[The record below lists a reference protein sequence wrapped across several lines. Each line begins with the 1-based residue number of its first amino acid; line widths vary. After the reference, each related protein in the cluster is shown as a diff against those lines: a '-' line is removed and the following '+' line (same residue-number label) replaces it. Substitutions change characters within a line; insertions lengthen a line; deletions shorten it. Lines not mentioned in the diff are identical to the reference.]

1 MRPLRSPGVRA
12 LAVVAFAIG
21 LSVVAWASLGT
32 TDLLGAWYPSSESG
46 YWSDPTTD
54 PLGPG
59 RPPPPAAR
67 GATRNAARG
76 NTARG
81 HATRGAT
88 GNATRGS
95 ATDDAEGARGAAE
108 GARGAA
114 EGARDAAEGA
124 RGAAEGARD
133 AAGGAAEDARGAENA
148 ARGAAGNTAGGAGGA
163 RGATEDPAEDT
174 GAATQAAAED
184 TTEDAEETQTTD
196 PAQVWRVL
204 GGIALTLLLAVV
216 VLAIRV
222 IRRRRRAAP
231 PESAREAPD
240 RALLTDRR
248 AARQARMLR
257 EGSPREAI
265 IATWLDLERLV
276 ATAGVP
282 RRPSETSSELVVRV
296 LDDREVP
303 AAALTDLAA
312 LFREARFSTH
322 ELTEALRERAAG
334 DLDAVHAA
342 LGARGRGAEP

>member
-12 LAVVAFAIG
+12 LVVVAFAIG
-21 LSVVAWASLGT
+21 LGLVVWASLGT
-32 TDLLGAWYPSSESG
+32 TDLLDAWYPSSESG

-81 HATRGAT
+81 SATRGAT
-88 GNATRGS
+88 GNATRRS
-95 ATDDAEGARGAAE
+95 ATDDAGDARGAA
-108 GARGAA
+108 GG
-114 EGARDAAEGA
+114 
-124 RGAAEGARD
+124 
-133 AAGGAAEDARGAENA
+133 AGGAAEDARGAENA
-148 ARGAAGNTAGGAGGA
+148 APGATGDTAGGAEGA
-163 RGATEDPAEDT
+163 RGATDDTAEDT
-174 GAATQAAAED
+174 GAATRAAAED
-184 TTEDAEETQTTD
+184 TTEDAEETQTTGL
-196 PAQVWRVL
+196 AKVWWVL

-216 VLAIRV
+216 VVLAIRAN
-222 IRRRRRAAP
+222 RRRRRAAP

-276 ATAGVP
+276 AAAGVP

-342 LGARGRGAEP
+342 LGARGRGAES

>member
-12 LAVVAFAIG
+12 LVVVAFAIG
-21 LSVVAWASLGT
+21 LGLVAWASLGT

-59 RPPPPAAR
+59 RPPPPATR

-81 HATRGAT
+81 NATRGAT

-95 ATDDAEGARGAAE
+95 ATDDAEGARGAA
-108 GARGAA
+108 GG
-114 EGARDAAEGA
+114 
-124 RGAAEGARD
+124 
-133 AAGGAAEDARGAENA
+133 AGGAAEDARGAENA
-148 ARGAAGNTAGGAGGA
+148 APGAAGNTAGGAGGA
-163 RGATEDPAEDT
+163 RGATGDTAEDT
-174 GAATQAAAED
+174 GAATRAAAED
-184 TTEDAEETQTTD
+184 TTEDAEETQAAD
-196 PAQVWRVL
+196 PAKVWWVL

-216 VLAIRV
+216 VVLAIRV
-222 IRRRRRAAP
+222 NRRRRRAAP

-248 AARQARMLR
+248 AARQARMVR

-276 ATAGVP
+276 AAAGVP

-322 ELTEALRERAAG
+322 EPTEALRERAAG

>member
-12 LAVVAFAIG
+12 LVVVAFAIG
-21 LSVVAWASLGT
+21 LGLVAWASLGT
-32 TDLLGAWYPSSESG
+32 TDLLDAWYPSSESG

-81 HATRGAT
+81 NATRGAT

-95 ATDDAEGARGAAE
+95 ATDDAGGARG
-108 GARGAA
+108 
-114 EGARDAAEGA
+114 
-124 RGAAEGARD
+124 

-148 ARGAAGNTAGGAGGA
+148 APGAAGNTAGGAEGA
-163 RGATEDPAEDT
+163 RGATDDTAEDT
-174 GAATQAAAED
+174 GAATRAAAED
-184 TTEDAEETQTTD
+184 TTEDAEETQTTGL
-196 PAQVWRVL
+196 AKVWWVL

-216 VLAIRV
+216 VVLAIRAN
-222 IRRRRRAAP
+222 RRRRHAAP

-248 AARQARMLR
+248 AAHQARMLR
-257 EGSPREAI
+257 KGSPREAI

-276 ATAGVP
+276 AAAGVP

-342 LGARGRGAEP
+342 LGARGRGAES

>member
-12 LAVVAFAIG
+12 LVVVAFAIG
-21 LSVVAWASLGT
+21 LGLVAWASLGT
-32 TDLLGAWYPSSESG
+32 TDLLDAWYPSSESG

-81 HATRGAT
+81 
-88 GNATRGS
+88 
-95 ATDDAEGARGAAE
+95 AA
-108 GARGAA
+108 GG
-114 EGARDAAEGA
+114 
-124 RGAAEGARD
+124 
-133 AAGGAAEDARGAENA
+133 AGGAAEDARGAENA
-148 ARGAAGNTAGGAGGA
+148 APGATGDTAGGAEGA
-163 RGATEDPAEDT
+163 RGATDDTAEDT
-174 GAATQAAAED
+174 GAATRAAAED
-184 TTEDAEETQTTD
+184 TTEDAEETQAAD
-196 PAQVWRVL
+196 LAKVWWVL

-216 VLAIRV
+216 VLAIRAN
-222 IRRRRRAAP
+222 RRRRRAAP
-231 PESAREAPD
+231 PESARKAPD

-276 ATAGVP
+276 AAAGVP

-342 LGARGRGAEP
+342 LGARGRGAES

>member
-21 LSVVAWASLGT
+21 LGVVAWASLST
-32 TDLLGAWYPSSESG
+32 TDPLDAWYPSSESG

-67 GATRNAARG
+67 GATGNA
-76 NTARG
+76 ARG

-88 GNATRGS
+88 GNAARS
-95 ATDDAEGARGAAE
+95 DATDDAEGARGAAE
-108 GARGAA
+108 GAGGA
-114 EGARDAAEGA
+114 G
-124 RGAAEGARD
+124 GAAEGARD

-148 ARGAAGNTAGGAGGA
+148 ARGAAGNTAGGA

-184 TTEDAEETQTTD
+184 PAEDAEETQTTGL
-196 PAQVWRVL
+196 AKVWWVL

>member
-21 LSVVAWASLGT
+21 LGLVAWASLST
-32 TDLLGAWYPSSESG
+32 TDPLDAWYPSSESG

-67 GATRNAARG
+67 GATGNAAR
-76 NTARG
+76 
-81 HATRGAT
+81 
-88 GNATRGS
+88 S
-95 ATDDAEGARGAAE
+95 DATDDAEGARGAAE
-108 GARGAA
+108 GAGGA
-114 EGARDAAEGA
+114 GG
-124 RGAAEGARD
+124 
-133 AAGGAAEDARGAENA
+133 AGGAAEDARGAENA

-163 RGATEDPAEDT
+163 RGATEDTGAATQAAAEDPAEDT
-174 GAATQAAAED
+174 EETQAAAED
-184 TTEDAEETQTTD
+184 TTEDAEETQAAD

-204 GGIALTLLLAVV
+204 GGIALALLLAVV

>member
-12 LAVVAFAIG
+12 LVVVAFAIG
-21 LSVVAWASLGT
+21 LGLVAWASLGT

-59 RPPPPAAR
+59 RPPPPATR

-81 HATRGAT
+81 NATRGAT

-95 ATDDAEGARGAAE
+95 ATDDAEGARGAA
-108 GARGAA
+108 GG
-114 EGARDAAEGA
+114 
-124 RGAAEGARD
+124 
-133 AAGGAAEDARGAENA
+133 AGGAAEDARGAENA
-148 ARGAAGNTAGGAGGA
+148 APGATGNTAGGAGGA

-174 GAATQAAAED
+174 EAATRAAAED
-184 TTEDAEETQTTD
+184 TTEDAEETQAAD

-204 GGIALTLLLAVV
+204 GGIALALLLAVVV

-248 AARQARMLR
+248 AARQARMVR

-276 ATAGVP
+276 AAAGVP

-322 ELTEALRERAAG
+322 EPTEALRERAAG

>member
-1 MRPLRSPGVRA
+1 M
-12 LAVVAFAIG
+12 
-21 LSVVAWASLGT
+21 W
-32 TDLLGAWYPSSESG
+32 W
-46 YWSDPTTD
+46 
-54 PLGPG
+54 
-59 RPPPPAAR
+59 
-67 GATRNAARG
+67 
-76 NTARG
+76 
-81 HATRGAT
+81 
-88 GNATRGS
+88 
-95 ATDDAEGARGAAE
+95 
-108 GARGAA
+108 
-114 EGARDAAEGA
+114 
-124 RGAAEGARD
+124 
-133 AAGGAAEDARGAENA
+133 
-148 ARGAAGNTAGGAGGA
+148 
-163 RGATEDPAEDT
+163 
-174 GAATQAAAED
+174 
-184 TTEDAEETQTTD
+184 
-196 PAQVWRVL
+196 VL

-216 VLAIRV
+216 VVLAIRV
-222 IRRRRRAAP
+222 NRRRRRAAP

-276 ATAGVP
+276 AAAGVP

-322 ELTEALRERAAG
+322 EPTEALRERAAG

>member
-12 LAVVAFAIG
+12 LVVVAFAIG
-21 LSVVAWASLGT
+21 LSVVAWASLST
-32 TDLLGAWYPSSESG
+32 TDPLDAWYPSSESG

-67 GATRNAARG
+67 GATGNA
-76 NTARG
+76 ARG

-88 GNATRGS
+88 GNAARND
-95 ATDDAEGARGAAE
+95 ATDDAEGAR
-108 GARGAA
+108 
-114 EGARDAAEGA
+114 DAAE
-124 RGAAEGARD
+124 
-133 AAGGAAEDARGAENA
+133 GAAEDARGAENA
-148 ARGAAGNTAGGAGGA
+148 ARGAAGNTAGGAEGA
-163 RGATEDPAEDT
+163 RGATGDTAEDT

-184 TTEDAEETQTTD
+184 PAEDAEETQAAD
-196 PAQVWRVL
+196 LARAWWVL
-204 GGIALTLLLAVV
+204 GGIALALLLAVVV

-231 PESAREAPD
+231 PESAREAPG

-276 ATAGVP
+276 AAAGVP

-342 LGARGRGAEP
+342 LGARGALRARGRRAEP

>member
-12 LAVVAFAIG
+12 LVVVAFAIG
-21 LSVVAWASLGT
+21 LGLVAWASLGT

-59 RPPPPAAR
+59 RPPPPATR

-81 HATRGAT
+81 NATRGNATRGAT

-95 ATDDAEGARGAAE
+95 ATDDAEGARGAA
-108 GARGAA
+108 GG
-114 EGARDAAEGA
+114 
-124 RGAAEGARD
+124 
-133 AAGGAAEDARGAENA
+133 AGGAAEDARGAENA
-148 ARGAAGNTAGGAGGA
+148 APGAAGNTAGGAGGA

-174 GAATQAAAED
+174 GAATRAAAED
-184 TTEDAEETQTTD
+184 TTEDAEETQAAD
-196 PAQVWRVL
+196 LARVWWVL

-216 VLAIRV
+216 VVLAIRAN
-222 IRRRRRAAP
+222 RRRRHAAP

-248 AARQARMLR
+248 AARQARMVR

-276 ATAGVP
+276 AAAGVP

-322 ELTEALRERAAG
+322 EPTEALRERAAG

>member
-12 LAVVAFAIG
+12 LVVVAFAIG
-21 LSVVAWASLGT
+21 LGLVAWASLGT
-32 TDLLGAWYPSSESG
+32 TDQLDAWYPSSESG

-81 HATRGAT
+81 SATRGAT
-88 GNATRGS
+88 GNAARGS
-95 ATDDAEGARGAAE
+95 ATDDAEGARGAA
-108 GARGAA
+108 GG
-114 EGARDAAEGA
+114 
-124 RGAAEGARD
+124 
-133 AAGGAAEDARGAENA
+133 AGGAAEDARGAENA
-148 ARGAAGNTAGGAGGA
+148 APGAAGNTAGGAEGA
-163 RGATEDPAEDT
+163 RGATDDTAEDT
-174 GAATQAAAED
+174 GAATRAAAED
-184 TTEDAEETQTTD
+184 TTEDAEETQAAD
-196 PAQVWRVL
+196 LAKVWWVL

-216 VLAIRV
+216 VVLAIRAN
-222 IRRRRRAAP
+222 RRRRAAAP

-248 AARQARMLR
+248 AAHQARMLR
-257 EGSPREAI
+257 KGSPREAI

-276 ATAGVP
+276 AAAGVP

-342 LGARGRGAEP
+342 LGARGRGAES

>member
-21 LSVVAWASLGT
+21 LGVVAWASLST
-32 TDLLGAWYPSSESG
+32 TDPLDAWYPSSESG

-67 GATRNAARG
+67 GATGNA
-76 NTARG
+76 ARG

-88 GNATRGS
+88 GNAARS
-95 ATDDAEGARGAAE
+95 DATDDAGGARGAAE
-108 GARGAA
+108 GAGGA
-114 EGARDAAEGA
+114 G
-124 RGAAEGARD
+124 GAAEGARD

-148 ARGAAGNTAGGAGGA
+148 ARGAASNTAGGA

-174 GAATQAAAED
+174 GAVTQAAAED

-196 PAQVWRVL
+196 PAQVWWVL
-204 GGIALTLLLAVV
+204 GGIALALLLAVVV

-222 IRRRRRAAP
+222 IRRRWRAAP

>member
-12 LAVVAFAIG
+12 LVVVAFAVG
-21 LSVVAWASLGT
+21 LGVVAWASLST
-32 TDLLGAWYPSSESG
+32 TDLLDAWHPSSESG

-54 PLGPG
+54 PLGVG
-59 RPPPPAAR
+59 RPHPPAVR
-67 GATRNAARG
+67 GATGDAAR
-76 NTARG
+76 
-81 HATRGAT
+81 
-88 GNATRGS
+88 GNATRG
-95 ATDDAEGARGAAE
+95 AAGDAARGNATNE
-108 GARGAA
+108 
-114 EGARDAAEGA
+114 
-124 RGAAEGARD
+124 
-133 AAGGAAEDARGAENA
+133 A
-148 ARGAAGNTAGGAGGA
+148 ARGAAGDAA
-163 RGATEDPAEDT
+163 RGAAGDAAQGDATNEAAEDAGAAT
-174 GAATQAAAED
+174 GDAADNTVRGATGDTAEGTRAATQAATQAAAED
-184 TTEDAEETQTTD
+184 ATDESTQDAEETRTTGL
-196 PAQVWRVL
+196 ARVWWVL
-204 GGIALTLLLAVV
+204 GGIALALLLAVVV

-231 PESAREAPD
+231 PESARTAPG

-248 AARQARMLR
+248 AAHQARMLR

-276 ATAGVP
+276 AAAGVP

-322 ELTEALRERAAG
+322 EPTEALRERAAG

-342 LGARGRGAEP
+342 LGARGRRAEP

>member
-12 LAVVAFAIG
+12 LVVVAFAIG
-21 LSVVAWASLGT
+21 LGLVAWASLGT
-32 TDLLGAWYPSSESG
+32 TDLLDAWYPSSESG

-81 HATRGAT
+81 NATRGNATRGAT

-95 ATDDAEGARGAAE
+95 ATDDAEGAG
-108 GARGAA
+108 G
-114 EGARDAAEGA
+114 
-124 RGAAEGARD
+124 
-133 AAGGAAEDARGAENA
+133 AGGAAEDARGAENA
-148 ARGAAGNTAGGAGGA
+148 APGATGDTAGGAEGA
-163 RGATEDPAEDT
+163 RGATDDTAEDT
-174 GAATQAAAED
+174 GAATRAAAED
-184 TTEDAEETQTTD
+184 TTEDAEETQTTGL
-196 PAQVWRVL
+196 AKVWWVL

-216 VLAIRV
+216 VVLAIRAN
-222 IRRRRRAAP
+222 RRRRRAAP
-231 PESAREAPD
+231 PESARKAPD

-276 ATAGVP
+276 AAAGVP

>member
-21 LSVVAWASLGT
+21 LGVVAWASLST
-32 TDLLGAWYPSSESG
+32 TDPLDAWYPSSESG

-67 GATRNAARG
+67 GATGNA
-76 NTARG
+76 ARG

-88 GNATRGS
+88 GNAARS
-95 ATDDAEGARGAAE
+95 DATDDAGGARGAAE
-108 GARGAA
+108 GAGGA
-114 EGARDAAEGA
+114 G
-124 RGAAEGARD
+124 GAAEGARD

-163 RGATEDPAEDT
+163 RGATEDT
-174 GAATQAAAED
+174 GAATQAAAEDPAEDTEETRAAAED
-184 TTEDAEETQTTD
+184 TTEDAEETQAAD

-222 IRRRRRAAP
+222 IRRRRRAAL

-248 AARQARMLR
+248 AARQARMVR

-342 LGARGRGAEP
+342 LGARGRGAES

>member
-21 LSVVAWASLGT
+21 LGVVAWASLST
-32 TDLLGAWYPSSESG
+32 TDPLDAWYPSSESG

-67 GATRNAARG
+67 GATGNA
-76 NTARG
+76 ARG

-88 GNATRGS
+88 GNAARS
-95 ATDDAEGARGAAE
+95 DATDDAEGARGAAE
-108 GARGAA
+108 GAGGA
-114 EGARDAAEGA
+114 G
-124 RGAAEGARD
+124 GAAEGARD

-148 ARGAAGNTAGGAGGA
+148 ARGAASNTAGGA

-184 TTEDAEETQTTD
+184 PAEDAEETQAAD

-204 GGIALTLLLAVV
+204 GGIALALLLAVV

-222 IRRRRRAAP
+222 NRRRRRAAP

>member
-12 LAVVAFAIG
+12 LVVVAFAIG
-21 LSVVAWASLGT
+21 LGLVAWASLGT

-81 HATRGAT
+81 AT

-95 ATDDAEGARGAAE
+95 ATDDAEGARGAA
-108 GARGAA
+108 GG
-114 EGARDAAEGA
+114 
-124 RGAAEGARD
+124 
-133 AAGGAAEDARGAENA
+133 AGGAAEDARGAENA
-148 ARGAAGNTAGGAGGA
+148 APGATGDTAGGAEGA
-163 RGATEDPAEDT
+163 RGATDDTAEDT
-174 GAATQAAAED
+174 GAATRAAAED
-184 TTEDAEETQTTD
+184 TTEDAEETQAAD
-196 PAQVWRVL
+196 PAKVWWVL

-216 VLAIRV
+216 VVLAIRAN
-222 IRRRRRAAP
+222 RRRRRAAP

-248 AARQARMLR
+248 AARQARMVR

-276 ATAGVP
+276 AAAGVP

-322 ELTEALRERAAG
+322 EPTEALRERAAG